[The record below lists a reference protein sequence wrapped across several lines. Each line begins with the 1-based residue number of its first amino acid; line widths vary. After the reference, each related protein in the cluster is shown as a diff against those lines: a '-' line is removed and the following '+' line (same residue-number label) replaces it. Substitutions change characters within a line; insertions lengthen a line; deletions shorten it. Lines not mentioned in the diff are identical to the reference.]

1 MRQERTTQIFI
12 CNNLDVATR
21 SASLRNATSCSDED
35 DKVVLRWFRC
45 IEGIGRKDTPS
56 RAHGSTPAQKVSR
69 PRRIAHRPSALPQE
83 LTTHHTMV
91 LRIRLS
97 RFGKKHAPFYN
108 IVLTHARTAR
118 NSRPLEVLGTYNP
131 VPQPPRPGDT
141 HGRPWK
147 DIKLDVS
154 RARYWVGVGA
164 QPSDTA
170 WRLLSMVSQSLVTM
184 GSSARSVTGGTEL
197 DKKRRQSVTFFLHW
211 LTDVNWCLDLETA
224 NLLLGRHSRTTVSNL
239 EDSGPGRQGRLSC
252 EVVNTRDARY
262 ASRRG

>member
-1 MRQERTTQIFI
+1 
-12 CNNLDVATR
+12 
-21 SASLRNATSCSDED
+21 
-35 DKVVLRWFRC
+35 
-45 IEGIGRKDTPS
+45 
-56 RAHGSTPAQKVSR
+56 
-69 PRRIAHRPSALPQE
+69 
-83 LTTHHTMV
+83 MV

-131 VPQPPRPGDT
+131 IPQPPRPGDT

-170 WRLLSMVSQSLVTM
+170 WRLLSMVGILEPQYRISQIQGQVIKADSAAKSIIPETPVAAPAEAAVTQEQEQKVE
-184 GSSARSVTGGTEL
+184 A
-197 DKKRRQSVTFFLHW
+197 
-211 LTDVNWCLDLETA
+211 
-224 NLLLGRHSRTTVSNL
+224 
-239 EDSGPGRQGRLSC
+239 
-252 EVVNTRDARY
+252 
-262 ASRRG
+262 

>member
-1 MRQERTTQIFI
+1 
-12 CNNLDVATR
+12 
-21 SASLRNATSCSDED
+21 
-35 DKVVLRWFRC
+35 
-45 IEGIGRKDTPS
+45 
-56 RAHGSTPAQKVSR
+56 
-69 PRRIAHRPSALPQE
+69 
-83 LTTHHTMV
+83 MV

-131 VPQPPRPGDT
+131 IPQPPRPGDT

-170 WRLLSMVSQSLVTM
+170 WRLLSMVGLSYFR
-184 GSSARSVTGGTEL
+184 SSGDAILKGRKVRSRKVEEADG
-197 DKKRRQSVTFFLHW
+197 
-211 LTDVNWCLDLETA
+211 
-224 NLLLGRHSRTTVSNL
+224 
-239 EDSGPGRQGRLSC
+239 
-252 EVVNTRDARY
+252 
-262 ASRRG
+262 

>member
-1 MRQERTTQIFI
+1 
-12 CNNLDVATR
+12 
-21 SASLRNATSCSDED
+21 
-35 DKVVLRWFRC
+35 
-45 IEGIGRKDTPS
+45 
-56 RAHGSTPAQKVSR
+56 
-69 PRRIAHRPSALPQE
+69 
-83 LTTHHTMV
+83 MV

-170 WRLLSMVSQSLVTM
+170 WRLLSMVRLDLDGAGGTAAQSLGTINFEEEEV
-184 GSSARSVTGGTEL
+184 SIGGL
-197 DKKRRQSVTFFLHW
+197 
-211 LTDVNWCLDLETA
+211 CA
-224 NLLLGRHSRTTVSNL
+224 
-239 EDSGPGRQGRLSC
+239 
-252 EVVNTRDARY
+252 
-262 ASRRG
+262 ASQEG

>member
-1 MRQERTTQIFI
+1 MTVVRGVALETTLSRVRP
-12 CNNLDVATR
+12 NLGPK
-21 SASLRNATSCSDED
+21 SIS
-35 DKVVLRWFRC
+35 
-45 IEGIGRKDTPS
+45 PS
-56 RAHGSTPAQKVSR
+56 R
-69 PRRIAHRPSALPQE
+69 IANSPPPSSQALNPQP
-83 LTTHHTMV
+83 TMV

-170 WRLLSMVSQSLVTM
+170 WRLFSMV
-184 GSSARSVTGGTEL
+184 R
-197 DKKRRQSVTFFLHW
+197 
-211 LTDVNWCLDLETA
+211 
-224 NLLLGRHSRTTVSNL
+224 
-239 EDSGPGRQGRLSC
+239 
-252 EVVNTRDARY
+252 
-262 ASRRG
+262 